1 MTMLNKKNFFQVEMS
16 RLIIDK
22 LKTNLYIIIIFL
34 MSGILLASLS
44 LDFDKESINSL
55 FSTIAT
61 ITIALIGFVGIFFV
75 FLLQNNRTM
84 ILYYFADVN
93 RLKDKLKIYPISIKE
108 ADPEKINLELD
119 LIKHHIECLD
129 FEIKAHDEER
139 RVLDAKVLALKIEER
154 KTLNEAKYILNDLIL
169 EHVKLEQDFSPY
181 RKSFL
186 FSIFGVFLFM
196 IPLAFNHVNFSN
208 DSYVPFFD
216 YWIFLKMPFAMFL
229 FGLFFI
235 ILKDSAI
242 ILKDIFDKIS
252 ILKPYPPA

>member
-1 MTMLNKKNFFQVEMS
+1 MTMLNKKNDFQVEMS

-22 LKTNLYIIIIFL
+22 LKTNLSVIIIFL
-34 MSGILLASLS
+34 ISGILLASLS
-44 LDFDKESINSL
+44 FDFDKESYNSL
-55 FSTIAT
+55 FSTIAS
-61 ITIALIGFVGIFFV
+61 ITIGLIGFVGIFFV

-119 LIKHHIECLD
+119 LIKQHIEFLD
-129 FEIKAHDEER
+129 FEIKAEGT
-139 RVLDAKVLALKIEER
+139 RVLVPNILALKIEER

-169 EHVKLEQDFSPY
+169 EHMKLEQDFSPY

-186 FSIFGVFLFM
+186 FAISSVFLFM
-196 IPLAFNHVNFSN
+196 IPLAFNHVNFLN
-208 DSYVPFFD
+208 DSYFPFFD
-216 YWIFLKMPFAMFL
+216 YWIFVKMPFAGFL

-242 ILKDIFDKIS
+242 ILKYIFDKIS